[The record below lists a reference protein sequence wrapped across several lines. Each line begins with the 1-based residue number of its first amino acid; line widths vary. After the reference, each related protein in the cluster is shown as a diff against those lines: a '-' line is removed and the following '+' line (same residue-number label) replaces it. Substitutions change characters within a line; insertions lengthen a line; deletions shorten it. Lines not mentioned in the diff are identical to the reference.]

1 MDYTQV
7 PKPTPGLFCCG
18 RPRTRGSAPLV
29 PEAHA
34 STITQPARLPGAL
47 DRPLDLSPTH
57 PTARRLRS
65 LLTVPRL
72 QPDVPRAFAPVQ
84 LRPRRPLPRPRLLD
98 PVIISSDSDAG
109 WDYTP
114 ASEDPPVFFAE
125 AEVERRTSSTPNRV
139 QSGFTTDDPSYEEVD
154 VVGGVDPL
162 SLSP

>member
-1 MDYTQV
+1 MFIFVQNLFTVDYTQV

-18 RPRTRGSAPLV
+18 RPRTRGSTPLV

-65 LLTVPRL
+65 LLTAPRL

-84 LRPRRPLPRPRLLD
+84 LRP
-98 PVIISSDSDAG
+98 
-109 WDYTP
+109 
-114 ASEDPPVFFAE
+114 
-125 AEVERRTSSTPNRV
+125 
-139 QSGFTTDDPSYEEVD
+139 
-154 VVGGVDPL
+154 
-162 SLSP
+162 

>member
-1 MDYTQV
+1 
-7 PKPTPGLFCCG
+7 
-18 RPRTRGSAPLV
+18 
-29 PEAHA
+29 
-34 STITQPARLPGAL
+34 LPGAL

-65 LLTVPRL
+65 LLTLPRL

-98 PVIISSDSDAG
+98 PIILSSDSDAG

-125 AEVERRTSSTPNRV
+125 AEVERRTSSTPSRV